1 MNDKRQKN
9 QLELAFPT
17 EPRGEASR
25 AARTGT
31 ESLMAKCMTESPALV
46 EQLMEEVCEPENLK
60 KALKR
65 VKANKGSAG
74 IDGMSVDALTPYLQ
88 EHWPTIREQL
98 LSGSYKPQPVKR
110 VKIKKTGGGVRKL
123 GVPTVVDRFIQ
134 QAVLQ
139 VLQPR
144 WDPTFSASSFGFRPG
159 RSAHGAV
166 AQAQQYIAQGYC
178 YVVDI
183 DLAQFFDSICH
194 DKLMSLVARRVS
206 DRRLLKLIRA
216 FLTSGVLEEGLVEPT
231 EAGAPQG
238 GPLSPLLS
246 NLMLDVLDRELER
259 RGHRFCRYADDCNIY
274 VRSERAGQR
283 VMESIKRFITDKL
296 KLKINAKKSAVARPW
311 QRQFLG
317 FSFTRGQQP
326 RRRIA
331 PKALKQFKQRVR
343 ALTRRN
349 RGISLEAMVEELSR
363 YLRGW
368 RGYFGFCET
377 PSVLARLD
385 QWIRRRLR
393 CYLWRQWKSGH
404 RRYVELRRRDVRKT
418 LSAQAAGSNH
428 GLWHMSTS
436 SALHYGL
443 PTAYFDALG
452 LAKLAV

>member
-1 MNDKRQKN
+1 M
-9 QLELAFPT
+9 
-17 EPRGEASR
+17 
-25 AARTGT
+25 
-31 ESLMAKCMTESPALV
+31 
-46 EQLMEEVCEPENLK
+46 
-60 KALKR
+60 
-65 VKANKGSAG
+65 
-74 IDGMSVDALTPYLQ
+74 
-88 EHWPTIREQL
+88 
-98 LSGSYKPQPVKR
+98 
-110 VKIKKTGGGVRKL
+110 
-123 GVPTVVDRFIQ
+123 
-134 QAVLQ
+134 
-139 VLQPR
+139 
-144 WDPTFSASSFGFRPG
+144 
-159 RSAHGAV
+159 
-166 AQAQQYIAQGYC
+166 
-178 YVVDI
+178 
-183 DLAQFFDSICH
+183 
-194 DKLMSLVARRVS
+194 
-206 DRRLLKLIRA
+206 
-216 FLTSGVLEEGLVEPT
+216 
-231 EAGAPQG
+231 
-238 GPLSPLLS
+238 
-246 NLMLDVLDRELER
+246 ER

-274 VRSERAGQR
+274 VRSERAARR
-283 VMESIKRFITDKL
+283 VMESIKRFITGKL
-296 KLKINAKKSAVARPW
+296 KLKVNAKKSAVARPW